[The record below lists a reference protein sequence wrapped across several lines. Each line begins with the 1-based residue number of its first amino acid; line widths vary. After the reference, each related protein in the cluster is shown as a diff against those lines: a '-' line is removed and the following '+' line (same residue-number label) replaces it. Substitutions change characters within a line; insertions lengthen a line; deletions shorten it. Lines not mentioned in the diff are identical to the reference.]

1 MTTPPPAPKG
11 VRGIDSLA
19 LLEVGITFVLG
30 LVLFLAKAHD
40 LAEITWV
47 VGGFLVLHRAIMVKS
62 LHDQIGV
69 YKTNIDDRLNQYAGL
84 AEIVDINTGKRQDE
98 LRELIDLF
106 FRITEPDFSL
116 VRSKIV
122 GEAKAELSM
131 LANQKR
137 SNSLVTGEYYNWL
150 LPMIQSAPPG
160 SHIWAVSMLLDCE
173 FDDSPEERSWL
184 QYHLKAIARGVIVN
198 RIFVAPVAEIA
209 GLRNVSAIAAQV
221 EAAGDQAI
229 RVVAKERLHR
239 LDPDLL
245 HRLGDGLIAFD
256 SRVVLVDE
264 HSETGTAR
272 GWVSMSQEEIR
283 RRRAD
288 FDSLTALS
296 APLQI
301 APTTSLGGQ
310 GHTV

>member
-1 MTTPPPAPKG
+1 
-11 VRGIDSLA
+11 
-19 LLEVGITFVLG
+19 
-30 LVLFLAKAHD
+30 
-40 LAEITWV
+40 
-47 VGGFLVLHRAIMVKS
+47 MVKS
-62 LHDQIGV
+62 LRDQIGI
-69 YKTNIDDRLNQYAGL
+69 YKNNIDDRLNQYAGL

-137 SNSLVTGEYYNWL
+137 SDSLVTGEYYNWL
-150 LPMIQSAPPG
+150 LPMIRSAPPG

-173 FDDSPEERSWL
+173 FDDSPEERRWL
-184 QYHLKAIARGVIVN
+184 QYHLEAIARGVIVN
-198 RIFVAPVAEIA
+198 RIFVVPLAEIA
-209 GLRNVSAIAAQV
+209 GLPSVPAIAEQV
-221 EAAGDQAI
+221 QAAGDQMI
-229 RVVAKERLHR
+229 RFVAKERLQR
-239 LDPDLL
+239 LDPGLL

-296 APLQI
+296 APL
-301 APTTSLGGQ
+301 SLQ
-310 GHTV
+310 PPLL